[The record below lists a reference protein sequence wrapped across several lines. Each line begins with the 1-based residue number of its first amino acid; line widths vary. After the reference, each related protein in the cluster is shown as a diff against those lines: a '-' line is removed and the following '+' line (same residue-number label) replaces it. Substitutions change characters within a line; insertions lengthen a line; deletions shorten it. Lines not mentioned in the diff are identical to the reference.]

1 MPTATSIKLES
12 PYKNK
17 PFSLISNVLLA
28 LIMGPFII
36 YMMVDTAVTNKV
48 DDPTSWIL
56 LCIASLLFSYLSY
69 SKFKYIYFVFYGKQS
84 AEINY
89 QNKSILFLPYKETVW
104 LDKVDTFIY
113 STKSKKYILRDK
125 KSPGSSF
132 EIKRNAEFEQAMLR
146 FSLEC
151 KVE

>member
-1 MPTATSIKLES
+1 MATHASIKLES
-12 PYKNK
+12 PYKDK
-17 PFSLISNVLLA
+17 PFSLISNVLMA

-48 DDPTSWIL
+48 DDPTSWTL

-69 SKFKYIYFVFYGKQS
+69 SKFKYIYFVFYGEQR

-89 QNKSILFLPYKETVW
+89 QNKSILFLPYKETIW

-125 KSPGSSF
+125 KNPGSSF
-132 EIKRNAEFEQAMLR
+132 EIKRNAELEQAMLR